1 LKYFMA
7 DYYKRLPQHHNEA
20 LMLQLHE
27 AGRCFGWLFCAGR
40 SGQIFS
46 KAGSAQPIT
55 GEYP

>member
-1 LKYFMA
+1 MA
-7 DYYKRLPQHHNEA
+7 DYDKRLPEHHNDA

-27 AGRCFGWLFCAGR
+27 AGRRFGWLFCAGR